1 MLKNLSLRKA
11 NNVFY
16 LIYMPKYREN
26 FVPERIMMTMIA
38 ILNALITRKILIE
51 TWLYDKQYNRDE
63 VTPFSCWMR

>member
-1 MLKNLSLRKA
+1 M
-11 NNVFY
+11 
-16 LIYMPKYREN
+16 IYMSKYREN

-63 VTPFSCWMR
+63 VTPFLVGCGNNG